1 MDTITKLADERL
13 TSIVYSSTQKIC
25 TSELINTLPFP
36 VLIIQTAVHT
46 KEYQSNGKSVQ
57 EAKPN
62 NF

>member
-46 KEYQSNGKSVQ
+46 KE
-57 EAKPN
+57 
-62 NF
+62 